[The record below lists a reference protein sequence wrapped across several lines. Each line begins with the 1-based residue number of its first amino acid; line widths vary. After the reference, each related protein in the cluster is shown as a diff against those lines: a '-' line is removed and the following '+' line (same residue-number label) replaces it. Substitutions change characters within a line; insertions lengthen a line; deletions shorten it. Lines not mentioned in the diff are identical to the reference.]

1 MEPETLFKK
10 AQEVSMTEA
19 ERAALF
25 ARIRALPRSVRSP
38 YTFFSTRL
46 AQQGVAAVLVVSLAS
61 GSTAL
66 AASSALPGDVLFPV
80 KIHVNERVETLLAV
94 TPESQAHVAT
104 AQASRRL
111 EEAEE
116 LVHKGRLTKEVTKE
130 VEANFTIKAE
140 EVKRHV
146 KKLRDSND
154 SSGADRA
161 EKRFKENI
169 DSHLRS
175 FQELKDGEGSTTP
188 SVQDV
193 RDTLERHRN
202 SRGSDHEDR
211 DEEIRSS
218 DSGKGSGGG
227 EDSHSDSDDSSKDD

>member
-10 AQEVSMTEA
+10 AQEVGMTDA
-19 ERAALF
+19 ERTALT
-25 ARIRALPRSVRSP
+25 ARIRALPRAVRSP
-38 YTFFSTRL
+38 YSFLTMRL
-46 AQQGVAAVLVVSLAS
+46 AQQGVAAVLVVTLAG

-94 TPESQAHVAT
+94 TPESQAQVAT
-104 AQASRRL
+104 VQASRRL

-130 VEANFTIKAE
+130 VEVNFTIKAE
-140 EVKRHV
+140 EVKRRV

-154 SSGADRA
+154 NSGADRA
-161 EKRFKENI
+161 ERRFKENI

-175 FQELKDGEGSTTP
+175 FQDLKDGEGSTTP
-188 SVQDV
+188 GVQDV
-193 RDTLERHRN
+193 RDTLERHRD
-202 SRGSDHEDR
+202 SRGSDHEDH

-218 DSGKGSGGG
+218 DSGEDGG
-227 EDSHSDSDDSSKDD
+227 DSHGGSDDSENKVD

>member
-10 AQEVSMTEA
+10 AQDVGMTDA
-19 ERAALF
+19 ERTALM
-25 ARIRALPRSVRSP
+25 ARTRALPRAVRSP
-38 YTFFSTRL
+38 YSFLTTRL
-46 AQQGVAAVLVVSLAS
+46 AQQGVAAVLVVTLAG

-94 TPESQAHVAT
+94 TPESQAQVAT
-104 AQASRRL
+104 VQASRRL

-116 LVHKGRLTKEVTKE
+116 LVHKGRLTQEMTKE

-140 EVKRHV
+140 EVKKRV

-154 SSGADRA
+154 NSGADQA

-169 DSHLRS
+169 DSHLQS
-175 FQELKDGEGSTTP
+175 FTEFQKGEGSTTP
-188 SVQDV
+188 GVNDV
-193 RDTLERHRN
+193 RDTLERHRD

-211 DEEIRSS
+211 KEEIRSS
-218 DSGKGSGGG
+218 DSGKGGGDSHGGGSGGSG
-227 EDSHSDSDDSSKDD
+227 KDD